1 MIRKRK
7 KIRTKRGSRSCGGG
21 NVKKRKG
28 GGHRGGRGL
37 AGGGK
42 NKKTKADMVRQKYP
56 NHFGKFGFKRPQAVI
71 KKETTINV
79 QELDQNIAA
88 YVKEGIATQKGDLIT
103 MDVTVLGVTKVLGA
117 GKVTHRLNVTAP
129 AFSKSAVTKIE
140 KAGGETHGSS

>member
-1 MIRKRK
+1 MIRKRR

-56 NHFGKFGFKRPQAVI
+56 NHFGKSGFKRPQAVI
-71 KKETTINV
+71 KKEKTMNV
-79 QELDQNIAA
+79 QELDQNIAV
-88 YVKEGIATQKGDLIT
+88 YVEEGIATQKGNVITIDLGA
-103 MDVTVLGVTKVLGA
+103 LGVTKVLGA
-117 GKVTHRLNVTAP
+117 GKVTHRLQVTAP
-129 AFSKSAVTKIE
+129 AFSKSAAAKIE
-140 KAGGETHGSS
+140 KAGGKVHGSS

>member
-1 MIRKRK
+1 MIRKRR

-56 NHFGKFGFKRPQAVI
+56 NHFGKRGFKRPQAVT
-71 KKETTINV
+71 KKGKTINV
-79 QELDQNIAA
+79 QELDQRINTYI
-88 YVKEGIATQKGDLIT
+88 EQGIAHKKGDVIT
-103 MDVTVLGVTKVLGA
+103 VHVGKIGVTKVLGA
-117 GKVTHRLNVTAP
+117 GKITRKLNVYAP
-129 AFSKSAVTKIE
+129 QFSKVAVQKIE
-140 KAGGETHGSS
+140 KAGGKINASS